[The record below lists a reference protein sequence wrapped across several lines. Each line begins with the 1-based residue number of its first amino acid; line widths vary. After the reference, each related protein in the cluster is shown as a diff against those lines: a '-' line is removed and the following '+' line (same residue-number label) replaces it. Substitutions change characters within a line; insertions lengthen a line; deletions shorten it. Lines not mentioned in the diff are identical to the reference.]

1 MGTEPEKGRQ
11 HDPRGLSR
19 TKPGRSEIQDD
30 PPPLPPSTPSK
41 DNRETVGEYRRNQG
55 VRHPPPSTRTLRKRD
70 LRGKGALPPGSGD
83 GPPTGDPP
91 RQ

>member
-1 MGTEPEKGRQ
+1 MGAGPEKGRQ

-41 DNRETVGEYRRNQG
+41 DNRETVGEYRR
-55 VRHPPPSTRTLRKRD
+55 KRD

-83 GPPTGDPP
+83 GPPSGEAT
-91 RQ
+91 QQ